1 MANLLSLSVLGLNAA
16 RAGLNVTAQNIN
28 NVNTEGYH
36 RKSLVQSAVY
46 PTNSGYGYPGDGVR
60 LDDVKRVYDRFLD
73 TQVQTATAQNKYYAT
88 QTGYLNQLDEVI
100 ANSTNGIA
108 PRLQTFFSSIQT
120 LTSDPAS
127 MPSRQAVVDQM
138 SSLVT
143 TMKSSD
149 ARITEL
155 RGGVNVEVKSAVT
168 AINSLS
174 QEIANLN
181 KQITY
186 LWRNDNT
193 RLPNDLID
201 KRDHAITELNKYVKA
216 TSVPLDNGGVNVYM
230 GIGQSLVLHDEA
242 MILEAAISGE
252 AGREGELGVYY
263 TNGGRIEIPAD
274 MLTGGALGGAL
285 EVRKTLDETQQ
296 RLGQMAMEIAQR
308 FNEQNKHGL
317 DFNGEAGQ
325 ELFRLNFSFPPLN
338 QGPHGA
344 GPLPGFNPTTA
355 YNNLNPGEQLA
366 VQQRYAVRALEITDR
381 DPRKIAAASVLAFD
395 RANSTLNHA
404 NKISTAALSAV
415 STRSPF
421 DVNNPVPTMPLD
433 IKFNGTHFE
442 VAAPTTPAGMQIR
455 SVAGVTGGYEIVD
468 SSNSPMGIYF
478 TVTGEPQNGDILKI
492 ARRTAPFTD
501 TGDNSNLL
509 EIARLQTLN
518 TMTPQ
523 VKANKTSVDLLNT
536 EMPPAAPKQAFSP
549 QSFVSAQ
556 GSFAMGATKVDFVM
570 PAQDPSDTHAVN
582 QQRAL
587 LAKMPFTMD
596 FDPANLANS
605 KVPEGFELVA
615 GATVGNYF
623 LKSKAVGTEPAKNMM
638 VMKLSPVPAA
648 ATKLTFAA
656 PPSNDFQASFG
667 QLATMIGSRTNE
679 VQVVGEAAKVT
690 LKDVTA
696 SRESVS
702 GVNLDEEAANL
713 MKYQQAYQAASKAIQ
728 VGQGLFDA
736 VIDALR

>member
-1 MANLLSLSVLGLNAA
+1 MANLLSLGVMGLNAA
-16 RAGLNVTAQNIN
+16 RAGLNTTSQNIN
-28 NVNTEGYH
+28 NVNTPGYH
-36 RKSLVQSAVY
+36 RKTLVQSAAY
-46 PTNSGYGYPGDGVR
+46 PTHSGYGYPGDGVS
-60 LDDVKRVYDRFLD
+60 LDDVRRVYDRFLD
-73 TQVQTATAQNKYYAT
+73 TQVQTATAQDKYYAT
-88 QTGYLNQLDEVI
+88 QKGYLNQLDEVI
-100 ANSTNGIA
+100 ANSTNGVA

-127 MPSRQAVVDQM
+127 MASRQAVVDQM

-143 TMKSSD
+143 TMKSAD

-168 AINSLS
+168 AINGLA
-174 QEIANLN
+174 QEIAKLN

-201 KRDHAITELNKYVKA
+201 KRDNAITELNKYIKA
-216 TSVPLDNGGVNVYM
+216 TAVPLDNGGVNVYM

-242 MILEAAISGE
+242 MILEAADSGE
-252 AGREGELGVYY
+252 AGREGELGVFY
-263 TNGGRIEIPAD
+263 TNGGRLEIPAD

-296 RLGQMAMEIAQR
+296 RMGQMAMEIAQR

-325 ELFRLNFSFPPLN
+325 EIFRLNFSFPPLN

-344 GPLPGFNPTTA
+344 GALPGFNPTVA

-421 DVNNPVPTMPLD
+421 DVNNPVPAMPLD

-442 VAAPTTPAGMQIR
+442 VASPTTPAGMQIR
-455 SVAGVTGGYEIVD
+455 SVPGVTGGYEIVD

-478 TVTGEPQNGDILKI
+478 TVTGEPTNGDILKI

-523 VKANKTSVDLLNT
+523 VKANQTSVNLLNG
-536 EMPPAAPKQAFSP
+536 EMRPTAPKPAFSP
-549 QSFVSAQ
+549 QSFVAAQ

-570 PAQDPSDTHAVN
+570 PSQDPSDTVAVEK
-582 QQRAL
+582 QRAL
-587 LAKMPFTMD
+587 LAKMPFTME
-596 FDPANLANS
+596 FNPTLANS
-605 KVPEGFELVA
+605 KLPEGFELIA
-615 GATVGNYF
+615 GAGAGNYI
-623 LKSKAVGTEPAKNMM
+623 LRAKAGPSYPAKNMM
-638 VMKLSPVPAA
+638 VMKLSQVPAA
-648 ATKLTFAA
+648 ATTLTFAA
-656 PPSNDFQASFG
+656 PPSNDFQSSFG

-690 LKDVTA
+690 LGDVTK
-696 SRESVS
+696 SRQAVS

-713 MKYQQAYQAASKAIQ
+713 MKYQQAYQAASKALQI
-728 VGQGLFDA
+728 GQGLFDA